1 MVNGVYEVLG
11 MKKEIK
17 FETRA
22 PLIADVDVLICG
34 GGPAGMAASIAA
46 ARQGAKT
53 MLIES
58 QGCLGG
64 VATSG
69 LIGVLMGSW
78 SRDGEYPVVG
88 GIFDVIIN
96 RLVEEGGAIPARDD
110 VPNSTRYAGYA
121 PWHGR
126 TVPIEFETAKRV
138 FEGIVLEAGV
148 RLRYFTNALDVEVL
162 GNEIKG
168 VFVHSKSGVEFI
180 KVGTVVDAT
189 GDADIAARAGCP
201 MLLGLED
208 EGHKSWMSPAS
219 LSYVVEDVDYQA
231 FEAHCQSGDYRFR
244 ELIGKLRQKNEWPY
258 GNIFIGFEMPTPTRF
273 FIKVEPKP
281 EGFNGLD
288 ADELTMGMVEGR
300 KKVQEQLEILK
311 KYFPGFGN
319 ARLVQTAPVM
329 GVRATRRIV
338 GHYKIK
344 VDDIRHGVSYPDTIA
359 LSGYH
364 WDMATPGDQ
373 EQRML
378 HKVSY
383 GKPYAEI
390 PYRCMLPQ
398 NIDNLIVPG
407 RSISAEWDA
416 MGILRIMPAC
426 FAMGQAAGTAAAMA
440 ARTGM
445 PFSALDIEEIKQVL
459 TSQGAILSP

>member
-1 MVNGVYEVLG
+1 MLEKAEFYASAQV
-11 MKKEIK
+11 
-17 FETRA
+17 
-22 PLIADVDVLICG
+22 IASVEVLICG
-34 GGPAGMAASIAA
+34 GGPAGIAAAVAA
-46 ARQGAKT
+46 ARQGART

-78 SRDGEYPVVG
+78 SRDGKYPVVA
-88 GIFDVIIN
+88 GIFDEIVD
-96 RLVEEGGAIPARDD
+96 RLAEQGGAIPARND

-126 TVPIEFETAKRV
+126 TVPIEFEAAKRV
-138 FEGIVLEAGV
+138 FEDIVLESGV
-148 RLRYFTNALDVEVL
+148 RLRYFTNALEVKVK
-162 GNEIKG
+162 GNEITG
-168 VFVHSKSGVEFI
+168 VFSHSKSGIEYI
-180 KVGTVVDAT
+180 KSQTVVDAT

-208 EGHKSWMSPAS
+208 EGHKGWMSPAS
-219 LSYVVEDVDYQA
+219 LSYVVENVDYQA
-231 FEAHCQSGDYRFR
+231 FEAYCRAGDYRFR
-244 ELIGKLRQKNEWPY
+244 ELIDKLKKKNEWPY

-273 FIKVEPKP
+273 FIKVEPKL

-288 ADELTMGMVEGR
+288 ADELTLGMVEGR
-300 KKVQEQLEILK
+300 KRVQEQLEILK
-311 KYFPGFGN
+311 KYFSGFEH

-329 GVRATRRIV
+329 GIRATRRIV
-338 GHYKIK
+338 GHAKVK
-344 VDDIRHGVSYPDTIA
+344 VDDISNGVSYPDTIA

-378 HKVSY
+378 LKVDY
-383 GKPYAEI
+383 GKPYTEI
-390 PYRCMLPQ
+390 PYRCMLPKK
-398 NIDNLIVPG
+398 IVNLIVPG
-407 RSISAEWDA
+407 RSVSAEWDA
-416 MGILRIMPAC
+416 MGVLRIMPAC

-445 PFSALDIEEIKQVL
+445 PFSTLDIEELKQVL

>member
-1 MVNGVYEVLG
+1 MLEEV
-11 MKKEIK
+11 EFCTTVPI
-17 FETRA
+17 TA
-22 PLIADVDVLICG
+22 YTDVLICG
-34 GGPAGMAASIAA
+34 GGPAGIAA
-46 ARQGAKT
+46 AVAASRQGART
-53 MLIES
+53 MLVES

-78 SRDGEYPVVG
+78 SRDGEYSVVA
-88 GIFDVIIN
+88 GIFDEIVD
-96 RLVEEGGAIPARDD
+96 RLAEQGGAIPARDD
-110 VPNSTRYAGYA
+110 VPHSTRYAGYA

-126 TVPIEFETAKRV
+126 TVPIEFEAAKRV
-138 FEGIVLEAGV
+138 FEDIVLESGV
-148 RLRYFTNALDVEVL
+148 RLRYFTNALEVKVK
-162 GNEIKG
+162 GNEITG
-168 VFVHSKSGVEFI
+168 VFIHSKSGIEYI
-180 KVGTVVDAT
+180 KSQTVVDAT
-189 GDADIAARAGCP
+189 GDADIAAWAGCP

-208 EGHKSWMSPAS
+208 EGHKGWMSPAS
-219 LSYVVEDVDYQA
+219 LSYIVEGVDYQA
-231 FEAHCQSGDYRFR
+231 YEAYCLSGDYRFR
-244 ELIGKLRQKNEWPY
+244 ELISRLRKQGKWPY

-273 FIKVEPKP
+273 FIKVEPKL
-281 EGFNGLD
+281 EEFNGLD
-288 ADELTMGMVEGR
+288 ADELTMGMVVGR

-311 KYFPGFGN
+311 EYFPGFAK
-319 ARLVQTAPVM
+319 ARLVQTAPIM

-338 GHYKIK
+338 GHYK
-344 VDDIRHGVSYPDTIA
+344 VSVFDIRNGVSYPDTIA

-378 HKVSY
+378 HKIAF

-390 PYRCMLPQ
+390 PFRCMLPQ
-398 NIDNLIVPG
+398 KIGNLIVPG

-416 MGILRIMPAC
+416 MGVLRIMPTC

-440 ARTGM
+440 ARRGI
-445 PFSALDIEEIKQVL
+445 PFLALDVEELKQVL

>member
-1 MVNGVYEVLG
+1 MLGEV
-11 MKKEIK
+11 E
-17 FETRA
+17 FYTRA
-22 PLIADVDVLICG
+22 QVIASVDVLVCG
-34 GGPAGMAASIAA
+34 GGPAGITAAAAA
-46 ARQGAKT
+46 ARQGATT
-53 MLIES
+53 MLVEA

-88 GIFDVIIN
+88 GIFDEIIN
-96 RLVEEGGAIPARDD
+96 RLVEEDGAMHARDD
-110 VPNSTRYAGYA
+110 VPGGTRYAGYA

-138 FEGIVLEAGV
+138 FENIVLESGV
-148 RLRYFTNALDVEVL
+148 RLRYFTTALDVDLL
-162 GNEIKG
+162 GDEIKG

-180 KVGTVVDAT
+180 QTGTVVDAT

-201 MLLGLED
+201 VLLGLED
-208 EGHKSWMSPAS
+208 EGHKGWMSPAS
-219 LSYVVEDVDYQA
+219 LSYVVEEVDYKA
-231 FEAHCQSGDYRFR
+231 FEAYCQAGDYRFR
-244 ELIGKLRQKNEWPY
+244 ELIGKLRQNNEWPY

-273 FIKVEPKP
+273 FIKVEPKLDN
-281 EGFNGLD
+281 FNGLD

-311 KYFPGFGN
+311 NYFPGFEN
-319 ARLVQTAPVM
+319 ARLVQTAPVI

-338 GHYKIK
+338 GHTKVK
-344 VDDIRHGVSYPDTIA
+344 VDDIRNGVSYPDTIA

-378 HKVSY
+378 HEIPY
-383 GKPYAEI
+383 GKPFAEI

-416 MGILRIMPAC
+416 MGVLRIMPAC
-426 FAMGQAAGTAAAMA
+426 FAMGQAAGTAVAMA
-440 ARTGM
+440 KEAGISLSEVNIHQLR
-445 PFSALDIEEIKQVL
+445 DILVQ
-459 TSQGAILSP
+459 QGAILSSR